1 LSKSKIFF
9 IFTSFSGLFSVLV
22 WENILNGVVDGLIS
36 SSTFVSTYIRDV
48 VGWGVYWC
56 NLNYVKLKL
65 MVSSSWWFRFNCIDP
80 RSYLK
85 QGIKG
90 GRILYQ
96 MITIALDI
104 FYYLFNLC
112 VTTHLCKVDSFR
124 MLAFCLSVY
133 SPFYSESL
141 LLILSCSHVGKF
153 DKGWCKTTISADIKV
168 TSVWQFRFL
177 QRSQDWW
184 SYWTFAWTDYFG
196 H

>member
-1 LSKSKIFF
+1 MC
-9 IFTSFSGLFSVLV
+9 G
-22 WENILNGVVDGLIS
+22 
-36 SSTFVSTYIRDV
+36 
-48 VGWGVYWC
+48 
-56 NLNYVKLKL
+56 
-65 MVSSSWWFRFNCIDP
+65 WWFNFFLHFCVYLHQRCGWPRGILVQFKLCKTKTYGFKFLVILLLCLPILVRFNWIDP

-96 MITIALDI
+96 MITIALNI

-184 SYWTFAWTDYFG
+184 SYWTSAWTDYFG